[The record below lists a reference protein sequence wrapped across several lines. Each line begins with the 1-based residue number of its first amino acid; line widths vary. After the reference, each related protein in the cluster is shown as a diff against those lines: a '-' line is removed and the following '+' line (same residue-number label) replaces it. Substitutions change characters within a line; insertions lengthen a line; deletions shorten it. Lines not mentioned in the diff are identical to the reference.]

1 MFLRTQE
8 LLLDK
13 HLNDTRFIYNQY
25 VEEYLKAIKENRLPN
40 YKDYQDL
47 RAEHKFFKGSCAWM
61 ILSFILLLK
70 KNKKQKNKQ
79 TFIKNFIIKL

>member
-25 VEEYLKAIKENRLPN
+25 VEEYLKAIKENRLSN

-47 RAEHKFFKGSCAWM
+47 RAEHEFLKGSCAWM
-61 ILSFILLLK
+61 ILSFILLKK

-79 TFIKNFIIKL
+79 TFIKTL